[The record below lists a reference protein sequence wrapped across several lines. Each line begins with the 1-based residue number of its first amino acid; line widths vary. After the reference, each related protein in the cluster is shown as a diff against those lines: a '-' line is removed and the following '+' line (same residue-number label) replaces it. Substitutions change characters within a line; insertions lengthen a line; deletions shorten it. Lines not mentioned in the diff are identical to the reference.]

1 MSLVCHGTPV
11 GSKASRPVLTPLG
24 KTFEV
29 LDENELGEPQTA
41 SPVISNGA
49 LYMRTYEA
57 LYANLAK

>member
-1 MSLVCHGTPV
+1 MPRHTGRLQSEPTG
-11 GSKASRPVLTPLG
+11 ATPLG

-57 LYANLAK
+57 LYANRAK